1 MYELIIFDWDGT
13 LIDSESTIVNCM
25 QGAIVELGLPAR
37 DAASIGNII
46 GLGLRE
52 AILQLYP
59 EFDDAQVEALRDGYS
74 RFFISND
81 LTSGEVFPN
90 VSETL
95 AALHGHGCHLAVA
108 TGKSRRGLDRAFS
121 HIDWDHYFHA
131 SRCADETK
139 SKPHPQMIHELLD
152 QFQVPAERALMV
164 GDTEYDMDMAR
175 QAGVDRVAVDYGVH
189 HVDRLVPYE
198 PRLVVGDLKDLA
210 DWVLAL

>member
-13 LIDSESTIVNCM
+13 LIDSESTIVGCM
-25 QGAIVELGLPAR
+25 QGAIAELDLPPR
-37 DAASIGNII
+37 DATSIANII

-52 AILQLYP
+52 AIMELYP
-59 EFDDAQVEALRDGYS
+59 GLEAGQVDALREGYS
-74 RFFISND
+74 RLFTGNN
-81 LTSGEVFPN
+81 LTTAAVFPN
-90 VSETL
+90 VNGTL
-95 AALHGHGCHLAVA
+95 AALHGHGRRLAVA

-121 HIDWDHYFHA
+121 QVEWSQYFHA

-139 SKPHPQMIHELLD
+139 SKPHPQMLHELLD
-152 QFQVPAERALMV
+152 QLQVSAERALMV

-189 HVDRLVPYE
+189 HVDRLTPYE
-198 PRLVVGDLKDLA
+198 PRLVIGDMKELA